1 MEAWKPKALNR
12 IAKLGY
18 GNLCLSFNLR
28 LQITALI
35 SSNSS
40 HVHVFCK
47 NTFTWFQKIRI
58 FLHTH
63 NSNTPGA
70 TSGTWTAYLSGA
82 PVPLVAH
89 ELLIFPEHLWGSWHM
104 NYLSF
109 RSTCGVRVTHFLV
122 YCVVFV
128 DHCLCIFFFL
138 YSVSFTALRLLIT
151 VASSIFSCRA
161 FDVMPL

>member
-1 MEAWKPKALNR
+1 M
-12 IAKLGY
+12 G
-18 GNLCLSFNLR
+18 F
-28 LQITALI
+28 
-35 SSNSS
+35 
-40 HVHVFCK
+40 
-47 NTFTWFQKIRI
+47 
-58 FLHTH
+58 
-63 NSNTPGA
+63 
-70 TSGTWTAYLSGA
+70 
-82 PVPLVAH
+82 VAH